1 VTERKCPVCDKENM
15 TYPECDWST
24 GFIFCDGC
32 MRKAEKIY
40 LNKVKGMDESDNF
53 VCWLRSIAEARE
65 ATMAIKKGGK
75 KE

>member
-40 LNKVKGMDESDNF
+40 LNKVKGMDYA
-53 VCWLRSIAEARE
+53 V
-65 ATMAIKKGGK
+65 
-75 KE
+75 